1 MKQLLLLLLVFFN
14 TTLQAKNYFISATGN
29 DANNGLTPT
38 TAWQTIS
45 KVNSSFSGFSAGDSV
60 LFKRGDTF
68 YGTIIVSKSGTSGSS
83 IVISSYSTGAKPI
96 ITGFTTISGWT
107 NEGGGIYSKVITSSA
122 KTLAVTINGVQ
133 YAMGRYPDATYLTY
147 TLPTT
152 NTKIVKTGI
161 SATNWTGADAVIKK
175 DDYTIDRCTI
185 TNQVVD
191 AITYSGGSAQPGNTG
206 FGFFIQNDLRTLT
219 TYGEWYH
226 NTSTGKFYMYFGAV
240 DPTTKTVNVATINN
254 IVSNSSY
261 SYVNIDNLN
270 LTGAIGDICNFS
282 GTNNYCNVT
291 NCTISFAGNEGIKFT
306 SGTNSSANYNTIN
319 FCNFFGIGTDAT
331 NTTISYNTVSDIA
344 NLKGQVSNIGGY
356 SSIYAVGNNAN
367 IHHNSIRRSGYNG
380 LFLRYVGGITAQYN
394 FIDSSC
400 LLLSDGGGIYLSA
413 PDATAR
419 LIDHNIILNTVGT
432 SDGSAS
438 SAILACGIYMD
449 EVTTN
454 TIVTNNTIY
463 ASSFAGIKLHKAH
476 NNTITDNVCYNNGS
490 ALDFEDYTSGGYI
503 RNNSIR
509 RNIFAAKT
517 GTQNVVNVFT
527 YLNEVNLFGTFDDNY
542 YARPIADNTDF
553 ALRTAS
559 LNHVNYT
566 LAQWQTLT
574 SQDAHSNKSPKTI
587 TDVNDFLFS
596 YNATSS
602 PTVISFGGYYA
613 EGMNGTNYSS
623 YTLPAYSSFIGLKN
637 GLVPGGNIPPVA
649 NAGIDQTITLPTN
662 SVTLNGSGTDS
673 DGTISSYL
681 WTKVSGP
688 SGSTIT
694 SSSSAGTT
702 VTALVQGIYKYEL
715 KVTDNGGAIARDT
728 MQITL
733 NAANIPPT
741 ANAGADQAITL
752 PTSTVSLS
760 GSGSDVD
767 GTIADYLWAKVSG
780 PSSGTITSTTS
791 ATTSVTGLVQGMYYF
806 QLQVTDN
813 NGAIGKDTVQV
824 TVNALV
830 NQVPVSNAGSDKTIT
845 LPTNTTTLAGSG
857 TDANGTI
864 SSYAWV
870 TISGPSTGTIATSNA
885 ATTALNNLV
894 QGVYKYEL
902 TVTDNNGA
910 IGKDTV
916 QVTVNAAAVTNQAP
930 VSNAGSDKTIT
941 LPTNTTTLAGSGTD
955 ANGTIS
961 SYAWVTISG
970 PSTGTIATSNAATT
984 ALNNLVQ
991 GVYKY
996 ELTVTDNNGSVGK
1009 DTVQMT
1015 VNVLVNQVPVSN
1027 AGSDKTITLP
1037 TNTTTLAGSGT
1048 DADGTISSYAWVTI
1062 SGPSTGTIATS
1073 NAATTA
1079 LNNLVQGVYKYELT
1093 VTDNNGA
1100 IGKDTVQVT
1109 VNAAAVTNQA
1119 PVSNAGSDKTIT
1131 LPTNTTTLA
1140 GSGTDANSTISS
1152 YAWVTISGPST
1163 GTIATS
1169 NAATTALNNL
1179 VQGVYKYELTVTDN
1193 NGAVGKDTVQV
1204 TVNAA
1209 AVTNKPPVANAG
1221 SDINVVLPVNS
1232 TALTGTGTDPDG
1244 TVAAYNWKVIS
1255 GPAGSSIS
1263 NASSANATIGNLVE
1277 GVYVVEFTVV
1287 DNNGAI
1293 AKDSLSINVSGT
1305 IAIASNSN
1313 LYTFRVYPNP
1323 VKSIA
1328 KVNISSATT
1337 KQNTNV
1343 SILVIDLSGKIVKST
1358 SAVSFVDNTVV
1369 QLDMSALIDGYYI
1382 VQLIFGDGQK
1392 LSTKVVKIGR

>member
-955 ANGTIS
+955 AN
-961 SYAWVTISG
+961 
-970 PSTGTIATSNAATT
+970 
-984 ALNNLVQ
+984 
-991 GVYKY
+991 
-996 ELTVTDNNGSVGK
+996 
-1009 DTVQMT
+1009 
-1015 VNVLVNQVPVSN
+1015 
-1027 AGSDKTITLP
+1027 
-1037 TNTTTLAGSGT
+1037 
-1048 DADGTISSYAWVTI
+1048 
-1062 SGPSTGTIATS
+1062 
-1073 NAATTA
+1073 
-1079 LNNLVQGVYKYELT
+1079 
-1093 VTDNNGA
+1093 
-1100 IGKDTVQVT
+1100 
-1109 VNAAAVTNQA
+1109 
-1119 PVSNAGSDKTIT
+1119 
-1131 LPTNTTTLA
+1131 
-1140 GSGTDANSTISS
+1140 STISS